1 MQELQEQRFE
11 MAIAHSVRIVK
22 QRFKFS
28 FQLDSTS
35 FPSTWRLIRGR
46 QATDSHP
53 NEGHEERSVDDDD
66 EMMENPEVGMF

>member
-1 MQELQEQRFE
+1 MQQLQEQRFE
-11 MAIAHSVRIVK
+11 MAIAHSVRMMVK

-53 NEGHEERSVDDDD
+53 NEGHEERSVDDD
-66 EMMENPEVGMF
+66 EMMEKPEVGMF